1 MCGRYSLRRSQLARA
16 VFEALST
23 TLFDE
28 FTERPRFNI
37 APSQDVPLVRL
48 NSNEERILGLA
59 RWGLIPSWAKDSP
72 KTKPINARAE
82 TVATSG
88 MFKQS
93 FARRRCLIPAD
104 GFFEWKGDKP
114 PKQPY
119 FIHWKDDRLF
129 AFAGIWERWTQEG
142 TSKSIDTF
150 AIVTT
155 SPNEVM
161 RPIHNRMPAIL
172 RPSDYAAWLR
182 RDTPIETAVSLLH
195 SYDSQDMEAHPV
207 SSKVNSP
214 RHDSPDC
221 VEPAGTIEA

>member
-48 NSNEERILGLA
+48 NSNEERIIGLA

-72 KTKPINARAE
+72 KPINARAE
-82 TVATSG
+82 TIATRG
-88 MFKQS
+88 MFKQ
-93 FARRRCLIPAD
+93 
-104 GFFEWKGDKP
+104 
-114 PKQPY
+114 
-119 FIHWKDDRLF
+119 

-195 SYDSQDMEAHPV
+195 SYDSQDMQAHPV